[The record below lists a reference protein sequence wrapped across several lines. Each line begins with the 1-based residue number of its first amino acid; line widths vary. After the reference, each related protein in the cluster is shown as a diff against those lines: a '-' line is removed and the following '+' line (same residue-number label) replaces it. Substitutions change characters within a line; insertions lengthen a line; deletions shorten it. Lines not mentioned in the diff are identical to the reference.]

1 MQSRVKLCL
10 VLLVLVWIGT
20 IVTSATSDSGLPDFE
35 LDDGKDAEA
44 DDYYYVND
52 GSDQQMQPSHK
63 MMSYAKPP
71 SPASGPEGTMGST
84 TGNDGDGSEPF
95 LMEDDDTSFEL
106 MDDVEFVEHTG
117 TQMDFQRKAERMRHI
132 MLKAFANREFQRK
145 FGEVLPLLKVMS
157 KTQKSTLAALI
168 TAQVNSREGHTL
180 SLEQVKAMFGNR
192 PELILPLVY
201 DIANLIRTV
210 AKRESLLSEQEQH
223 QQQPQD
229 DELTDEPFLEN
240 EGVLSNHL
248 LRRSFDTRPAPQ
260 GFRSIKEPQRRPPV
274 ANRNDD
280 RLVVDE
286 DEVRR
291 ATVHTGESEGRSVRS
306 SDVPFFEKLVQS
318 LPRFNVQRTV
328 VQERSDDRMTYHE
341 RKLNMTAFN
350 ASANQRDQLAMAS
363 DGPIPVTLPKVAP
376 KHTPNAIQHPVD
388 RESQESLANTPRMTL
403 EEIED
408 LAFGGLNG
416 TEPDATGVVTA
427 SDGPVSG
434 NGTVAGGPVAEKLIG
449 NRQRP
454 QDLHALLPSE
464 RCEHFSGGVCIRVAN
479 YPTSEIMYSITRH
492 RHAIGALLAEYIDKA
507 TAQDRTS
514 YEPDEIEQGINTKL
528 RKREDDASKGGG
540 NMCPS
545 IIRYARPQKAR
556 SATGEWKYI
565 VNTGEHTQTL
575 RLEKC
580 STPQDSCTY
589 LTDNFRSRCVQIYN
603 YHRLLSWDTAR
614 GLHVDI
620 FKVPT
625 CCNCHIDGY
634 RETFPPLTSYNDF
647 KSKAH
652 DDPNESASTLIRH
665 THAHHLAPATQ
676 NHYSTLQFDQVD
688 QEDDEVDDNIAYQFS
703 NGFQRVQ
710 PAKLP
715 PKVGPTYDHLPGVVP
730 PPPPPSSG
738 LSSAK
743 TRFERPAKHGG
754 GKRYNPQQVPP
765 TLDTYLS
772 PPPNDLAYSN
782 IPFKRGPH
790 AYVPDNALKRAG
802 NVGANRRPLRKT
814 VNVHDQSIAETDSR
828 INQVSVL
835 PPGPIAVTKHH
846 HYEQQQQQQQLGPQ
860 LQAQNII
867 EKHRRRSQTTPQTPM
882 VTLQQQY
889 SSQGGGYRSSLPPVA
904 STVPVAIETTLVTAP
919 QPPPSTISTS
929 TSTVTTTNGHQRINY
944 NYHPIIDF
952 FEEATNEELPAV
964 PAEDVTQE
972 QIDRIGLNG
981 HTSLNS
987 WKPILHSRRTG

>member
-1 MQSRVKLCL
+1 MQSRVKLSL
-10 VLLVLVWIGT
+10 ALALWIGA
-20 IVTSATSDSGLPDFE
+20 IVTSATDSGLPDFE

-71 SPASGPEGTMGST
+71 GPMGA
-84 TGNDGDGSEPF
+84 GDATEPF

-106 MDDVEFVEHTG
+106 MDDVEFVEHEG
-117 TQMDFQRKAERMRHI
+117 AQLDFQRKAERMRHI

-210 AKRESLLSEQEQH
+210 AKRESLLSEQEQKH
-223 QQQPQD
+223 QD

-248 LRRSFDTRPAPQ
+248 LRRSFDIRPVPQ
-260 GFRSIKEPQRRPPV
+260 GFRAMKESTPRRSAV
-274 ANRNDD
+274 SNRNDD

-286 DEVRR
+286 EEVRL

-306 SDVPFFEKLVQS
+306 SDVPFFEKLVQA

-328 VQERSDDRMTYHE
+328 VQERSDDRMSYHE

-350 ASANQRDQLAMAS
+350 ASASQRDQLAMAS

-376 KHTPNAIQHPVD
+376 KHTPNAIQPAA
-388 RESQESLANTPRMTL
+388 QEETPRMTL

-416 TEPDATGVVTA
+416 TEPDTVPGVA
-427 SDGPVSG
+427 SEAGG

-454 QDLHALLPSE
+454 HDLHALLPSE

-507 TAQDRTS
+507 TAQDRTI

-603 YHRLLSWDTAR
+603 YHRLLSWDAAR

-665 THAHHLAPATQ
+665 THAHHLGPAQTL

-688 QEDDEVDDNIAYQFS
+688 QEDDESDDNIAYQFS

-715 PKVGPTYDHLPGVVP
+715 SKVAPAYDHLAGVAP
-730 PPPPPSSG
+730 PPPPPPAPPG
-738 LSSAK
+738 LSPAK

-754 GKRYNPQQVPP
+754 GKRYNPQQAPP

-802 NVGANRRPLRKT
+802 SVGANRRPLRKT

-835 PPGPIAVTKHH
+835 PPGPIPGTKQH
-846 HYEQQQQQQQLGPQ
+846 HYEQQQHQQQQQLGPQ

-919 QPPPSTISTS
+919 QPPASTISTS

-952 FEEATNEELPAV
+952 FEEASNVELPAV
-964 PAEDVTQE
+964 TVDDVTQE